1 MSVCDFILV
10 HFTPS
15 FEVNHVHIFG
25 IFGLMGL
32 MFVYRQFVLYSGE
45 GEGAQG
51 TQGEHGIMQ
60 GMAL

>member
-1 MSVCDFILV
+1 MHDVIGVAQRRRYELGQVQSLKRDVTIG
-10 HFTPS
+10 T
-15 FEVNHVHIFG
+15 
-25 IFGLMGL
+25 
-32 MFVYRQFVLYSGE
+32 GE